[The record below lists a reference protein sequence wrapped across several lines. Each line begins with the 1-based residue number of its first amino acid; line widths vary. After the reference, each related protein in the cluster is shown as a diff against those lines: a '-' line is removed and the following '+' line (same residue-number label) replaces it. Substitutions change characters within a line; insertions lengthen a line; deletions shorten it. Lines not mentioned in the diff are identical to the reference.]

1 MFQVSIIS
9 NPTSALKK
17 ISMKGTVITEWETET
32 SKCKYPAPRKI
43 IDMISYTTSKQTY
56 ILTLNN
62 STFYKSSKYKY
73 SFINTNVL
81 GAFLAF

>member
-1 MFQVSIIS
+1 
-9 NPTSALKK
+9 
-17 ISMKGTVITEWETET
+17 MKGTVITEWETET

-62 STFYKSSKYKY
+62 STLNDTSS
-73 SFINTNVL
+73 
-81 GAFLAF
+81 